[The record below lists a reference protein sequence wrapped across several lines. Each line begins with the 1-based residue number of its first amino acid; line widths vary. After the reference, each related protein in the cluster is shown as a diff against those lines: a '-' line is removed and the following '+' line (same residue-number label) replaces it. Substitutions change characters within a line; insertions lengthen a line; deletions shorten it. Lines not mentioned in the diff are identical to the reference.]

1 MPFLRPSLSF
11 PSGACEFLAS
21 ARLALWGSSMPDGIV
36 LGVLEHPILTSMNPR
51 TPAKLLPFLLLF
63 PLLRSSAPNS

>member
-1 MPFLRPSLSF
+1 MPFLKPSLSF
-11 PSGACEFLAS
+11 PSGGCESLGP

-36 LGVLEHPILTSMNPR
+36 LGVLECLTLTSVNPR

-63 PLLRSSAPNS
+63 SLLRSSAPNS